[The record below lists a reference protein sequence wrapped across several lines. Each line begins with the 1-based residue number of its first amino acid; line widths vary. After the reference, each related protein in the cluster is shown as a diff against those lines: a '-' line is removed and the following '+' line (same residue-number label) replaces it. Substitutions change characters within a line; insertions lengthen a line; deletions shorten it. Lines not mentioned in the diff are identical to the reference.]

1 MAEPGKEIEIATSK
15 LTTMCLKYWWF
26 QPERAYKAVA
36 YKKKKVYTQ
45 RHDLYDLVVTKDKD
59 FKSHTVYALPGI
71 GLDLVYVGYD
81 STIGIL
87 KTFRYIFV
95 LRNLFGCT
103 EAYVLAYTYGKEFE
117 SYFF

>member
-1 MAEPGKEIEIATSK
+1 MKNLYIIGFALVFLYFFSHHLNHKQHIFA
-15 LTTMCLKYWWF
+15 
-26 QPERAYKAVA
+26 
-36 YKKKKVYTQ
+36 KVDDYA
-45 RHDLYDLVVTKDKD
+45 
-59 FKSHTVYALPGI
+59 VYALPGI

-103 EAYVLAYTYGKEFE
+103 EAYVLAYTYGKESE
-117 SYFF
+117 KENEQNERQNEGECGGGGRSCG

>member
-1 MAEPGKEIEIATSK
+1 MSLDCLVSFSSISARRPGTSADVPDVPSRTPLIIIISIMQTRK
-15 LTTMCLKYWWF
+15 RQANEGIVIL
-26 QPERAYKAVA
+26 
-36 YKKKKVYTQ
+36 
-45 RHDLYDLVVTKDKD
+45 
-59 FKSHTVYALPGI
+59 STVYALPGI

>member
-1 MAEPGKEIEIATSK
+1 MPKGTIWSTVP
-15 LTTMCLKYWWF
+15 L
-26 QPERAYKAVA
+26 
-36 YKKKKVYTQ
+36 
-45 RHDLYDLVVTKDKD
+45 
-59 FKSHTVYALPGI
+59 TVYALPGI

-103 EAYVLAYTYGKEFE
+103 EAYVLAYTYGKESE
-117 SYFF
+117 KENEQNERQNEGECGGGGGRSCG

>member
-1 MAEPGKEIEIATSK
+1 MI
-15 LTTMCLKYWWF
+15 
-26 QPERAYKAVA
+26 
-36 YKKKKVYTQ
+36 
-45 RHDLYDLVVTKDKD
+45 
-59 FKSHTVYALPGI
+59 KSFRLLTVYALPGI

-117 SYFF
+117 SYFFLIMTHDSTEGCVH